1 MNVHASVQPGWKCFG
16 MLFATHDTAII
27 SIGSRNNRIR
37 GEHADKELFIVL
49 EVEEEKVA
57 FKLAHW
63 P

>member
-1 MNVHASVQPGWKCFG
+1 

-27 SIGSRNNRIR
+27 SIGSRNNRII
-37 GEHADKELFIVL
+37 GEHADKKLFILVF